1 MLRCKAAEVHRDSF
15 APSHLSTSV
24 ASRSGWLAQ
33 LVRAPVSHTGG
44 HRFESC
50 TAHYTSSHPP
60 CRCSASTSG
69 PCCRLATL
77 CRVTQRT
84 TQPFSR
90 YRPCSRY
97 RPNATKARSWA
108 AFRGSVEC
116 RSEEHMSEL

>member
-50 TAHYTSSHPP
+50 AAHFRTRNWEVGTRNIGGEPFGPNELPLLFRVPRSHFRVRLLDASRSCSFPHLPP
-60 CRCSASTSG
+60 ASA
-69 PCCRLATL
+69 PR
-77 CRVTQRT
+77 
-84 TQPFSR
+84 
-90 YRPCSRY
+90 
-97 RPNATKARSWA
+97 KAP
-108 AFRGSVEC
+108 
-116 RSEEHMSEL
+116 